1 MNTGGSRAPGYA
13 VTTTAGNGPGAMGGS
28 RMAGVPFAQGSGA
41 ELDQQRLQGYDE
53 WFGAGSMSLDAK
65 VEEETVA

>member
-13 VTTTAGNGPGAMGGS
+13 VTTTVGNGPGDMGGS
-28 RMAGVPFAQGSGA
+28 RMAGVPLSQGSGA
-41 ELDQQRLQGYDE
+41 ELDQQRFQGYDE
-53 WFGAGSMSLDAK
+53 WVGAGSMSLDVK

>member
-13 VTTTAGNGPGAMGGS
+13 VTTTVGNGPGDMG
-28 RMAGVPFAQGSGA
+28 MAGVPLAQGRGA
-41 ELDQQRLQGYDE
+41 EQDQQRLQGYDE
-53 WFGAGSMSLDAK
+53 WVGAGSMSLDVK

>member
-13 VTTTAGNGPGAMGGS
+13 VTTTVGNGPGDMGGS
-28 RMAGVPFAQGSGA
+28 RMAGIPLTQGSGA
-41 ELDQQRLQGYDE
+41 ELDQQRFQGYDK
-53 WFGAGSMSLDAK
+53 WVGAGSMSLDVK